1 MKVLLTGGAGY
12 IGSHT
17 AVEMLEAG
25 YDVVIADNFDNSSP
39 KVLDRIETITGKRPT
54 LYELDVAD
62 NAAVDAMFRKEDFD
76 AVVHFA
82 GLKAVGESCAIPVR
96 YYRNNLDTS
105 KFSCHNSIQTILKN
119 NAVFWRCTKHF

>member
-17 AVEMLEAG
+17 AVEMIEAG
-25 YDVVIADNFDNSSP
+25 YEVVIADNFDNSSP
-39 KVLDRIETITGKRPT
+39 KVIDRIETITGVRPV

-62 NAAVDAMFRKEDFD
+62 RSAVDAMFQRERFD

-82 GLKAVGESCAIPVR
+82 GLKAVGESCTTTA
-96 YYRNNLDTS
+96 
-105 KFSCHNSIQTILKN
+105 TIS
-119 NAVFWRCTKHF
+119 TPPSPS